1 MVFLIAGASHT
12 GKTALAQKILE
23 RYGYPYL
30 SIDHLKMGLIRSGY
44 TDLTPEDDDKLVGYL
59 WPIIREIV
67 KPAIENRQN
76 LVIEGCYIPFDWA
89 ADFDPFYRKVAE
101 FFWEQ
106 MESGECNPAQI
117 MDHFV
122 DEEEHKKV
130 AESFISP
137 IRARLSLQEQERAIN
152 DAVIKIKRESLEHRA
167 ANATDIGE
175 LQQIIK
181 EQNNLQ
187 KIYITLN

>member
-67 KPAIENRQN
+67 KTAIENRQN

-89 ADFDPFYRKVAE
+89 ADFDPFYRK
-101 FFWEQ
+101 
-106 MESGECNPAQI
+106 
-117 MDHFV
+117 D
-122 DEEEHKKV
+122 
-130 AESFISP
+130 
-137 IRARLSLQEQERAIN
+137 IRYPVTYTHLTLPTNRL
-152 DAVIKIKRESLEHRA
+152 V
-167 ANATDIGE
+167 
-175 LQQIIK
+175 
-181 EQNNLQ
+181 
-187 KIYITLN
+187 